1 MSKKQP
7 SIFTAF
13 TLVGQFNFEGCL
25 YNVVAIPIN
34 FSISK
39 IILWSKITFSK
50 MVKIFIRQK
59 LILLAP
65 ESCLWLVGVIIQWDY
80 LSLIKALVKIR
91 PVFIQKWPISADF
104 EHFKTFWNAKSEIW
118 VYFMKTDR
126 HVDTINIHIKYAQIW
141 ITMVLYI
148 ICNHIYIMDTIHNI
162 YGTGHV

>member
-1 MSKKQP
+1 MARRQRNNPQFLPFSLWLAKLILRVV
-7 SIFTAF
+7 SITSWSSQLIARKLFSGQKWHFTN
-13 TLVGQFNFEGCL
+13 GR
-25 YNVVAIPIN
+25 
-34 FSISK
+34 
-39 IILWSKITFSK
+39 
-50 MVKIFIRQK
+50 KIFIRQK

-65 ESCLWLVGVIIQWDY
+65 VSCLWLVGVIIQWDY
-80 LSLIKALVKIR
+80 LSLIKALVKNR
-91 PVFIQKWPISADF
+91 PVFIQKWPILADF

-141 ITMVLYI
+141 KSFIYI